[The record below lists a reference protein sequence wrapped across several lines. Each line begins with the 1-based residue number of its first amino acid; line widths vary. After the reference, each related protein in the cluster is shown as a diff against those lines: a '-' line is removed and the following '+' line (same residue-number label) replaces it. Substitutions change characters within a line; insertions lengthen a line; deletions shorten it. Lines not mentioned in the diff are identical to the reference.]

1 MTAAADPVRPVGRAI
16 PVDARGC
23 VVNPCTRE
31 QIAEPWLG
39 AVHTALALIRMALDA
54 SLHSVYLR
62 GSVPRGTAVAHL
74 SDLDLVCVL
83 SSPPPPQSRSS
94 FSTIDAR
101 IRQHHP
107 FCAGA
112 DLRVVSREQ
121 LMEPGR
127 SATLRFLLKTQ
138 AICIQGEDLTTL
150 WEDIP
155 LAQAK
160 IALRALPAS
169 LAAVRAFMHAHP
181 DGETDERARLCRW
194 VAKKIIRAGFEL
206 VAERECAY
214 TRDLYP
220 CWEAWSRHHPERAH
234 DMYQTLLLALEPRQP
249 AKTITEALQLGD
261 WVVATASP
269 RVTSP
274 IV

>member
-1 MTAAADPVRPVGRAI
+1 MTNAIDPVRPIGRAV

-39 AVHTALALIRMALDA
+39 AVHTALALIRMALDT

-62 GSVPRGTAVAHL
+62 GSVPRGTAVANL

-83 SSPPPPQSRSS
+83 SSPPPSQSRSS

-101 IRQHHP
+101 IRQRHP
-107 FCAGA
+107 FCTGA
-112 DLRVVSREQ
+112 DLRVVSRER

-127 SATLRFLLKTQ
+127 SVTLRFLLKTQ
-138 AICIQGEDLTTL
+138 AVCIHGEDLTTQ
-150 WEDIP
+150 WEDVP

-160 IALRALPAS
+160 IALAALPAS

-181 DGETDERARLCRW
+181 DGETDQRARLYRW
-194 VAKKIIRAGFEL
+194 VAKKIVRAGFEL
-206 VAERECAY
+206 VAERERAY

-220 CWEAWSRHHPERAH
+220 CWEAWSRHRPDKAH
-234 DMYQTLLLALEPRQP
+234 DMYQTLLLALEPQTDP
-249 AKTITEALQLGD
+249 AAITKALQLGD
-261 WVVATASP
+261 WVVANASS

-274 IV
+274 SA